1 MKKTLLAAMAATLL
15 FGNPAMATKVTYE
28 DAVASS
34 AGFYAANN
42 AINTPPS
49 ARGLD
54 AEELQE
60 KGTYETLT
68 YIGSGGTTYRL
79 STPGY
84 YVVET
89 SYGTSTVHVS
99 SLKGTY
105 HGSSMTSSNSAIG
118 VRVDDGV
125 LKGTGVYGTPTLKA
139 IYRQN

>member
-1 MKKTLLAAMAATLL
+1 
-15 FGNPAMATKVTYE
+15 
-28 DAVASS
+28 
-34 AGFYAANN
+34 
-42 AINTPPS
+42 
-49 ARGLD
+49 
-54 AEELQE
+54 QE